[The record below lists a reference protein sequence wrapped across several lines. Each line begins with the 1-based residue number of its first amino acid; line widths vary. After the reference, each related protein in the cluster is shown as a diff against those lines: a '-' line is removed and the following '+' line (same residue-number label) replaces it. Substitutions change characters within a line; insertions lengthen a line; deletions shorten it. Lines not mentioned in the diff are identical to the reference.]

1 MKSARLWIL
10 VTLLVA
16 QSMAASLN
24 TMPGD
29 DLSTDQWE
37 GPLFET
43 GARSNNSTGCG
54 TNVSMT
60 IMSVTGMNL
69 IDEGDNFTAHL
80 TTYCDLTGVDMM
92 ISLSMVDSNNTTVAS
107 GSVNWTGAGNTSM
120 DTWTVS
126 GLGLGY
132 YTLTANLMY
141 LDNTT
146 WTDISSDNMTVIV
159 SPPCGESTDAFD
171 LSIGANMAFEGDDV
185 NVSIFT
191 GCNLLNQS
199 MRIDYSVTDPSNTTV
214 LSGNWSWVAYNLYDT
229 HYFEVMN
236 VSAGAYT
243 VVADVTYGN
252 NSTALMTLTTT
263 FMVYSNSTS
272 GNGTNPCGTNT
283 SYASVYAYAGAYA
296 FNLGENFTGSIYTY
310 CALLN
315 ESVMLTWT
323 LENTDTNTTIDSGNF
338 TWTAMQRYETHNVT
352 STSLATQGEDNFTF
366 SAEFSWYNSTS
377 MMWETLDTYSDSFY
391 VFNYSTGGNHSGT
404 TSCSVYAWS
413 NMYSFD
419 LGDNFTGHIDSY
431 CNMMNETMMLTWNIM
446 NHDSNTTVDSGSFN
460 WTSMSTYET
469 HNVSSSALSTQPEG
483 NYSFSTELSWY
494 NTTSMM
500 WETLD
505 TDSDSFTVY
514 NFTTGGNHSGT
525 TSCSV
530 YTWSHMYTYDL
541 GDNFTGHI
549 DSYCSMMN
557 ETMMLTWNIM
567 NHDSN
572 TTVDSGSFNWTSMS
586 TYERHNIS
594 TAALS
599 TQSEGNYS
607 FSAELSWYNT
617 TSMMWEALDS
627 DSSSFTV
634 YNFTTGGNHSGSM
647 TCDVYAWT
655 NMYTF
660 DLGDDF
666 GGSIDSYCN
675 MLNESMMLTWNIMNQ
690 DSNTTVDYGSFNWT
704 SMSYSEGHNVTSTAL
719 SGQPE
724 GNYTFSVEISWYNT
738 TSMMWETLDSD
749 STWFA
754 VYDAGNETHNNTG
767 CGYDASNFT
776 INGWINSPSLVEG
789 NTANISVYTACN
801 MLNQSMTVTYE
812 VFDLS
817 SSFVMGGSWNWTA
830 YMLNDEHFVE
840 VTNLMNTTYMVNMT
854 AYYGSTMMMLGEYS
868 FTFTAMA
875 AQNNQ
880 TGEDTD
886 MDGYNN
892 TYESMCN
899 SDPLDGDDM
908 PTDFD
913 MDGLCD
919 AMDSDDDNDGV
930 LDINDAFPYDA
941 SESMDAD
948 NDGLGDNADM
958 DDDGDGTNDTVDNCP
973 DVANPDQADL
983 DGDGVG
989 SACDSDETTGGTDNN
1004 TGGTDNNTGG
1014 TDNNTGGTDNNT
1026 GGTDNNTGGTNV
1038 MPECDVYVYIDTEIA
1053 GTPVEIRDKTAL
1065 AAPLTGQFTVPLIT
1079 GDYKVAVLCT
1089 DADGDALTLTLSDD
1103 MGTYTATEYNGEFY
1117 VETTFTIMDE
1127 DDFTY
1132 TVDMNWNDGSAE
1144 GELEITFTTDV
1155 PEIFP
1160 EESDTALPG
1169 FGAVTGMVA
1178 IAIGVAVSGRR
1189 KDE

>member
-29 DLSTDQWE
+29 DLSTDHWE

-60 IMSVTGMNL
+60 VMGVTGMNL
-69 IDEGDNFTAHL
+69 IEEGDNFTAHL

-107 GSVNWTGAGNTSM
+107 GSVNWTGVGNTSM

-132 YTLTANLMY
+132 YTLTASLMY

-272 GNGTNPCGTNT
+272 GNSTNPCGTNT
-283 SYASVYAYAGAYA
+283 SYASVYAYSGAYA
-296 FNLGENFTGSIYTY
+296 FNLGENFTGSIYTS

-338 TWTAMQRYETHNVT
+338 SWTAMQSYETHNVT

-366 SAEFSWYNSTS
+366 SAEFSWYNTTS
-377 MMWETLDTYSDSFY
+377 MMWETLDTDSDSFY
-391 VFNYSTGGNHSGT
+391 VFNYSTGGNHSGP

-413 NMYSFD
+413 NMYTYD

-446 NHDSNTTVDSGSFN
+446 NHDSNSTVDSGSFN

-469 HNVSSSALSTQPEG
+469 HNVSSSALMTQPEG
-483 NYSFSTELSWY
+483 NYSFSVEISWY

-500 WETLD
+500 WESL
-505 TDSDSFTVY
+505 DSDSTSFTVY
-514 NFTTGGNHSGT
+514 NFTTGGNHSGP

-530 YTWSHMYTYDL
+530 YAWSNMYTYDL

-549 DSYCSMMN
+549 DSYCNMMN

-572 TTVDSGSFNWTSMS
+572 STVDSGSFNWTSMS
-586 TYERHNIS
+586 TYETHNV
-594 TAALS
+594 
-599 TQSEGNYS
+599 
-607 FSAELSWYNT
+607 
-617 TSMMWEALDS
+617 
-627 DSSSFTV
+627 SSSAL
-634 YNFTTGGNHSGSM
+634 M
-647 TCDVYAWT
+647 T
-655 NMYTF
+655 
-660 DLGDDF
+660 
-666 GGSIDSYCN
+666 
-675 MLNESMMLTWNIMNQ
+675 
-690 DSNTTVDYGSFNWT
+690 
-704 SMSYSEGHNVTSTAL
+704 
-719 SGQPE
+719 QPE
-724 GNYTFSVEISWYNT
+724 GNYSFSVEISWYNT
-738 TSMMWETLDSD
+738 TSMMWESLDSD

-754 VYDAGNETHNNTG
+754 VYDAGNGTHNNTG

-789 NTANISVYTACN
+789 NTANISIYTACN
-801 MLNQSMTVTYE
+801 MLNQSMTVAYE

-817 SSFVMGGSWNWTA
+817 STFMMDGSWNWTA

-854 AYYGSTMMMLGEYS
+854 AYYGSTMMILGEYS

-875 AQNNQ
+875 TQGNQ

-892 TYESMCN
+892 TYESMCD
-899 SDPLDGDDM
+899 SDPLDGDDI

-913 MDGLCD
+913 MDGICD
-919 AMDSDDDNDGV
+919 TMDSDDDNDGV

-958 DDDGDGTNDTVDNCP
+958 DDDGDGTNDTLDNCP

-1004 TGGTDNNTGG
+1004 TGG
-1014 TDNNTGGTDNNT
+1014 NNTGGTDNNT

-1038 MPECDVYVYIDTEIA
+1038 LPECDVYVYIDTEIA
-1053 GTPVEIRDKTAL
+1053 GTPVEIRDKTSL
-1065 AAPLTGQFTVPLIT
+1065 AAPLTGQFTVPLIP

-1117 VETTFTIMDE
+1117 VETTFTITDD

-1144 GELEITFTTDV
+1144 GELEVTFTTDI
-1155 PEIFP
+1155 PTISGE
-1160 EESDTALPG
+1160 DDAGLPG